1 MKKVKKKKRC
11 KVILSVAG
19 SDNSSGAGIQCDI
32 KVASALKVYCVSC
45 ITTVTSQDSNGVK
58 KIFELPR
65 EIILSQ
71 IKTILN
77 EFKVDGIKIGL
88 ISNVKSA
95 KSIVTLLKKKTS
107 NIPIVVDPIL
117 KSTTNSLLVSKCD
130 YLLINKTLSKLNPIF
145 TPNLT
150 EIKTLLNLKNIDK
163 IPKEKLIKT
172 FHNEY
177 KSNVVLTSGD
187 EPKGMCEDF
196 FLDEK
201 LKVRSV
207 KSKKIKTRNS
217 HGTGCTF
224 STALCINL
232 VNNKKLSDS
241 VVLAKKFT
249 ENSLILAPKLGLKYG
264 PVGHQLF
271 FK

>member
-1 MKKVKKKKRC
+1 MNKERKKKRS

-32 KVASALKVYCVSC
+32 KVASALKVYCVNC
-45 ITTVTSQDSNGVK
+45 ITTVTSQDSYGVK
-58 KIFELPR
+58 KIFELPK
-65 EIILSQ
+65 EMILSQ
-71 IKTILN
+71 INTILN
-77 EFKVDGIKIGL
+77 QFRVDGIKIGL

-95 KSIVTLLKKKTS
+95 ESIVKLLKKNLY
-107 NIPIVVDPIL
+107 NIPIVVDPIR
-117 KSTTNSLLVSKCD
+117 KSTTNTLLVGKRD
-130 YLLINKTLSKLNPIF
+130 YLLINKTLSQLNPIF

-187 EPKGMCEDF
+187 EPKGICEDF

-207 KSKKIKTRNS
+207 KSKKIKTKNS
-217 HGTGCTF
+217 HGSGCTF

-232 VNNKKLSDS
+232 VNKKNLYDS
-241 VVLAKKFT
+241 VVSAKKFT
-249 ENSLILAPKLGLKYG
+249 ERSLVLAPRLGLKYG
-264 PVGHQLF
+264 PVGH
-271 FK
+271 

>member
-1 MKKVKKKKRC
+1 MIKFNKNKKC

-32 KVASALKVYCVSC
+32 KVASALKVYCVNC
-45 ITTVTSQDSNGVK
+45 VTTVTSQNSNGVK
-58 KIFELPR
+58 KLFELPK
-65 EIILSQ
+65 EIVLSQ

-88 ISNVKSA
+88 MSNVKSA
-95 KSIVTLLKKKTS
+95 ESMVILFKKNYN

-117 KSTTNSLLVSKCD
+117 KSTTNSLLVSKYD
-130 YLLINKTLSKLNPIF
+130 YLSINKTLSKLNPIF

-150 EIKTLLNLKNIDK
+150 EIKTLLNYKNIDN
-163 IPKEKLIKT
+163 ISKEILIKN
-172 FHNEY
+172 FYNEY

-187 EPKGMCEDF
+187 E
-196 FLDEK
+196 
-201 LKVRSV
+201 
-207 KSKKIKTRNS
+207 SKRKTKNS
-217 HGTGCTF
+217 HGSGCTF

-232 VNNKKLSDS
+232 ANNKSLYES
-241 VVLAKKFT
+241 VVSAKKFT
-249 ENSLILAPKLGLKYG
+249 EKSLILAPELGLKYG

>member
-1 MKKVKKKKRC
+1 MNKVKKKKRC

-19 SDNSSGAGIQCDI
+19 SDNSCGAGVQCDI
-32 KVASALKVYCVSC
+32 KVASALKVYCVNC

-58 KIFELPR
+58 KIFELPK

-71 IKTILN
+71 LKTILN

-95 KSIVTLLKKKTS
+95 ESIVAQLKKNFN
-107 NIPIVVDPIL
+107 NIPIVVDPIR
-117 KSTTNSLLVSKCD
+117 KSTTNSLLVSKYN
-130 YLLINKTLSKLNPIF
+130 YLIINKILSKLSPIF
-145 TPNLT
+145 TPNLS
-150 EIKTLLNLKNIDK
+150 EIKTLLNLKNTDK
-163 IPKEKLIKT
+163 IPKEKLIKN

-177 KSNVVLTSGD
+177 KSKVVLTSGD
-187 EPKGMCEDF
+187 EPKGICEDF

-207 KSKKIKTRNS
+207 KSKKIITKNS
-217 HGTGCTF
+217 HGSGCTF
-224 STALCINL
+224 STALCVNL
-232 VNNKKLSDS
+232 VNNKNLHDS
-241 VVLAKKFT
+241 VISAKKFT
-249 ENSLILAPKLGLKYG
+249 EKSLVLAPKLGLKYG

>member
-1 MKKVKKKKRC
+1 MKKC

-32 KVASALKVYCVSC
+32 KVASALKVYCVNC
-45 ITTVTSQDSNGVK
+45 ITTITSQDSKGVK
-58 KIFELPR
+58 KILELPK

-77 EFKVDGIKIGL
+77 EFKIDGIKIGL
-88 ISNVKSA
+88 LSNSKSA
-95 KSIVTLLKKKTS
+95 DAIVTLFKKNNI

-117 KSTTNSLLVSKCD
+117 NSTTNSVLVRKNN
-130 YLLINKTLSKLNPIF
+130 YLSINKTLSKLSPIF

-150 EIKTLLNLKNIDK
+150 EIKTLLNLRNINN
-163 IPKEKLIKT
+163 ISKEILIKN
-172 FHNEY
+172 FYDEY
-177 KSNVVLTSGD
+177 KSKVVLTSGD
-187 EPKGMCEDF
+187 ESKSVCEDF
-196 FLDEK
+196 IFDEK
-201 LKVRSV
+201 FKVRTV
-207 KSKKIKTRNS
+207 KSKKIKTKNS
-217 HGTGCTF
+217 HGSGCTF

-232 VNNKKLSDS
+232 ANNKSLYDS

-249 ENSLILAPKLGLKYG
+249 EKSLVLAPRLGLKYG

>member
-1 MKKVKKKKRC
+1 MNIVKKKKRC

-19 SDNSSGAGIQCDI
+19 SDNTAGAGIQCDI
-32 KVASALKVYCVSC
+32 KVASALKVYCVNC
-45 ITTVTSQDSNGVK
+45 ITTVTSQDSNAVK

-65 EIILSQ
+65 DIILSQ
-71 IKTILN
+71 IKTISN

-95 KSIVTLLKKKTS
+95 ESIVTLLEKKFI
-107 NIPIVVDPIL
+107 NIPIVVDPIR
-117 KSTTNSLLVSKCD
+117 KSTTNSLLVTKCD
-130 YLLINKTLSKLNPIF
+130 YLLINKILSKLKPIF
-145 TPNLT
+145 TPNLA
-150 EIKTLLNLKNIDK
+150 EIKTLLNLPNIDK
-163 IPKEKLIKT
+163 IPKEKLIKI
-172 FHNEY
+172 FYNEY

-187 EPKGMCEDF
+187 EPKDVCEDF

-201 LKVRSV
+201 LKVKSV
-207 KSKKIKTRNS
+207 KSRKIKTKNS
-217 HGTGCTF
+217 HGSGCTF

-232 VNNKKLSDS
+232 VNNKNLYDS
-241 VVLAKKFT
+241 VVSAKKFT
-249 ENSLILAPKLGLKYG
+249 EKSLVLAPKLDLKYG

>member
-1 MKKVKKKKRC
+1 MQKC

-32 KVASALKVYCVSC
+32 KVASALKVYCVNC
-45 ITTVTSQDSNGVK
+45 ITTITSQDSKGVK
-58 KIFELPR
+58 KILELPK

-77 EFKVDGIKIGL
+77 DFKIDGIKIGL
-88 ISNVKSA
+88 LSNFKSA
-95 KSIVTLLKKKTS
+95 EAIVTLFKKNNI

-117 KSTTNSLLVSKCD
+117 KSTTNSVLVHKNN
-130 YLLINKTLSKLNPIF
+130 YLSINKTLSKLRPVF

-150 EIKTLLNLKNIDK
+150 EIKTLLNLRNINN
-163 IPKEKLIKT
+163 ISKEILIKN
-172 FHNEY
+172 FYDEY
-177 KSNVVLTSGD
+177 KSKVVLTSGD
-187 EPKGMCEDF
+187 ESKSVCEDF
-196 FLDEK
+196 IFDGK
-201 LKVRSV
+201 FKVMTV
-207 KSKKIKTRNS
+207 KSKKIKTKNS
-217 HGTGCTF
+217 HGSGCTF

-232 VNNKKLSDS
+232 ANNKSLYDS
-241 VVLAKKFT
+241 VVSAKKFT
-249 ENSLILAPKLGLKYG
+249 EKSLFLAPRLGLKYG

>member
-1 MKKVKKKKRC
+1 MKKVKQKKRC

-32 KVASALKVYCVSC
+32 KVASALRVYCVNC
-45 ITTVTSQDSNGVK
+45 ITTLTSQNSNGVK

-65 EIILSQ
+65 EMILSQ

-172 FHNEY
+172 FHNKY

-187 EPKGMCEDF
+187 ESKDICEDF
-196 FLDEK
+196 FIDEK

-207 KSKKIKTRNS
+207 KSKKIKTKNS
-217 HGTGCTF
+217 HGSGCTF

-232 VNNKKLSDS
+232 VNNKNLYDS

-249 ENSLILAPKLGLKYG
+249 EKSLVLAPKLGLKYG

>member
-1 MKKVKKKKRC
+1 MNKERKKKRS

-32 KVASALKVYCVSC
+32 KVASALKVYCVNC
-45 ITTVTSQDSNGVK
+45 ITTVTSQDSYGVK
-58 KIFELPR
+58 KIFELPK
-65 EIILSQ
+65 EMILSQ
-71 IKTILN
+71 INTILN
-77 EFKVDGIKIGL
+77 QFRVDGIKIGL

-95 KSIVTLLKKKTS
+95 ESIVKLFKKNLY
-107 NIPIVVDPIL
+107 NIPIVVDPIR
-117 KSTTNSLLVSKCD
+117 KSTTNTLLVGKRD
-130 YLLINKTLSKLNPIF
+130 YLLINKTLSQLNPIF

-187 EPKGMCEDF
+187 EPKGICEDF

-207 KSKKIKTRNS
+207 KSKKIKTKNS
-217 HGTGCTF
+217 HGSGCTF

-232 VNNKKLSDS
+232 VNKKNLYDS
-241 VVLAKKFT
+241 VVSAKKFT
-249 ENSLILAPKLGLKYG
+249 ERSLVLAPRLGLKYG
-264 PVGHQLF
+264 PVGH
-271 FK
+271 

>member
-1 MKKVKKKKRC
+1 MKKC

-32 KVASALKVYCVSC
+32 KVASALKVYCVNC
-45 ITTVTSQDSNGVK
+45 ITTVTSQDSKGVK
-58 KIFELPR
+58 KILELPK

-77 EFKVDGIKIGL
+77 EFKIDGIKIGL
-88 ISNVKSA
+88 LSNSKSA
-95 KSIVTLLKKKTS
+95 DAIVTLFKKNNI

-117 KSTTNSLLVSKCD
+117 NSTTNSVLVRKNN
-130 YLLINKTLSKLNPIF
+130 YLSINKTLSKLSPIF

-150 EIKTLLNLKNIDK
+150 EIKTLLNLRNINN
-163 IPKEKLIKT
+163 ISKEILIKN
-172 FHNEY
+172 FYDEY
-177 KSNVVLTSGD
+177 KSKVVLTSGD
-187 EPKGMCEDF
+187 ESKSVCEDF
-196 FLDEK
+196 IFDEK
-201 LKVRSV
+201 FKVRTV
-207 KSKKIKTRNS
+207 KSKKIKTKNS
-217 HGTGCTF
+217 HGSGCTF

-232 VNNKKLSDS
+232 ANNKSLYDS

-249 ENSLILAPKLGLKYG
+249 EKSLVLAPRLGLKYG

>member
-1 MKKVKKKKRC
+1 MIKFNKNKKC

-32 KVASALKVYCVSC
+32 KVASALKVYCVNC

-58 KIFELPR
+58 KIFELPK
-65 EIILSQ
+65 EMILSQ
-71 IKTILN
+71 IKTILT
-77 EFKVDGIKIGL
+77 EFNVDGIKIGL

-95 KSIVTLLKKKTS
+95 KSIVTLFKKNFN
-107 NIPIVVDPIL
+107 NIPIVVDPIH
-117 KSTTNSLLVSKCD
+117 KSTTNSLLVSKRD
-130 YLLINKTLSKLNPIF
+130 YISINKTLSKLSPIF
-145 TPNLT
+145 TPNLN

-163 IPKEKLIKT
+163 IPKEKLIKN

-187 EPKGMCEDF
+187 EVNGICEDF

-207 KSKKIKTRNS
+207 KSKKIKTKNS
-217 HGTGCTF
+217 HGSGCTF

-232 VNNKKLSDS
+232 VNNKNLYDS
-241 VVLAKKFT
+241 VVSAKKFT
-249 ENSLILAPKLGLKYG
+249 EKSLVLAPKLGLKYG

>member
-1 MKKVKKKKRC
+1 MNKVKKKKRC

-19 SDNSSGAGIQCDI
+19 SDNTSGAGIQCDI
-32 KVASALKVYCVSC
+32 KVASALKVYCVNC

-65 EIILSQ
+65 DIIFSQ
-71 IKTILN
+71 IKTISN

-95 KSIVTLLKKKTS
+95 ESIVTLLEKKFI
-107 NIPIVVDPIL
+107 NIPIVVDPIR
-117 KSTTNSLLVSKCD
+117 KSTTNSLLVTKCD
-130 YLLINKTLSKLNPIF
+130 YLLINKILSKLKPIF
-145 TPNLT
+145 TPNLA
-150 EIKTLLNLKNIDK
+150 EIKTLLNLPNIDK
-163 IPKEKLIKT
+163 IPKEKLIKI
-172 FHNEY
+172 FYNEY

-187 EPKGMCEDF
+187 EPKDVCEDF

-201 LKVRSV
+201 LKVKSV
-207 KSKKIKTRNS
+207 KSRKIKTKNS
-217 HGTGCTF
+217 HGSGCTF

-232 VNNKKLSDS
+232 VNNKNLYDS
-241 VVLAKKFT
+241 VVSAKKFT
-249 ENSLILAPKLGLKYG
+249 EKSLVLAPKLDLKYG